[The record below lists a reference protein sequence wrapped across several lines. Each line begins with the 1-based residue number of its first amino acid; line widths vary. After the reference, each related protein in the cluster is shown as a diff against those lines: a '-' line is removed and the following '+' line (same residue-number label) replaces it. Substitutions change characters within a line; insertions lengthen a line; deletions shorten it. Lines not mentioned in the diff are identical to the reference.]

1 MLFLFS
7 FVRLPLSEPGLRRS
21 PLENAASVPI
31 PLIVPVTVLGFGYR
45 LLFFARVVPCRDV
58 IPRAKAEKQARLG
71 KTGHGRLAWV
81 RDAPARATSQSE
93 REFVRDYTVG

>member
-21 PLENAASVPI
+21 PPKDAASVPI
-31 PLIVPVTVLGFGYR
+31 PLIVAVTVVGFGYR

-58 IPRAKAEKQARLG
+58 IPLQRLG
-71 KTGHGRLAWV
+71 SSGENL
-81 RDAPARATSQSE
+81 
-93 REFVRDYTVG
+93 